1 MKRLV
6 TCALLSLALLT
17 GASRSVADDEA
28 GLRRDLATGS
38 DYRLRVAA
46 ALALG
51 KMSTSTSRKA
61 LEQGLADA
69 HVAVR
74 AAAAAALAAQTHD
87 DKSRATTIAALKAA
101 RTKESSD
108 SVRSQLDAAI
118 QKLVAKSVKTRFLV
132 SLGRVE
138 NKSNDRDGKLVSLLR
153 ERTKSQM
160 NLVPGVEVLADG
172 ADPLATAKT
181 RGLPAFTFDA
191 SLTHLAKD
199 QSKEGVGFAAKV
211 EYLIRRDQTLKGTVT
226 GSARALTDARVAGK
240 PTELAQ
246 LQADAIGAAVES
258 ALKGAETALDAAAK
272 K

>member
-6 TCALLSLALLT
+6 TSALLSLALLT

-28 GLRRDLATGS
+28 GLRRDLSTGS

-51 KMSTSTSRKA
+51 KISSATSRKA
-61 LEQGLADA
+61 LEQGLSDA

-74 AAAAAALAAQTHD
+74 AAAAAALAAQQHD
-87 DKSRATTIAALKAA
+87 DKARTSVLASLKAA
-101 RTKESSD
+101 RARESND
-108 SVRSQLDAAI
+108 SVKSQIDTAI
-118 QKLVAKSVKTRFLV
+118 QRLVAKSVKTRFLV
-132 SLGRVE
+132 TLGRVE
-138 NKSNDRDGKLVSLLR
+138 NKSSDKDGKLVSLLR
-153 ERTKSQM
+153 ERTKAQM

-172 ADPLATAKT
+172 ADPLTTAKS

-191 SLTHLAKD
+191 SLTLLAKD
-199 QSKEGVGFAAKV
+199 QSREGVGFAAKV

-240 PTELAQ
+240 PSELAQ